1 MLDSFS
7 LPRLVSSCKVW
18 KRRCDQQR
26 RAQSIF
32 DGRMSHL
39 TAKTW
44 MAWCDYRSSLMQCH
58 WEDDWCLATVHCC
71 LLQEELLSYSYFEYL
86 EELSRNPQ
94 TTLST
99 RQLHN
104 LKTVHALMY
113 WWHMILTTFN
123 KLCDES
129 VVIWSH
135 MSCTVDRKCSVRSR
149 NTGTSDFLLRGQ
161 LSGDALPC
169 NAGLF
174 RLVVAHEVRCRKMDG
189 SIIL

>member
-44 MAWCDYRSSLMQCH
+44 MAWCDYRSSLMQCT
-58 WEDDWCLATVHCC
+58 ERMTDA
-71 LLQEELLSYSYFEYL
+71 LQQCIVACFKRSYSYFEYL

-99 RQLHN
+99 N
-104 LKTVHALMY
+104 SY
-113 WWHMILTTFN
+113 
-123 KLCDES
+123 
-129 VVIWSH
+129 
-135 MSCTVDRKCSVRSR
+135 
-149 NTGTSDFLLRGQ
+149 
-161 LSGDALPC
+161 
-169 NAGLF
+169 
-174 RLVVAHEVRCRKMDG
+174 
-189 SIIL
+189 II